1 VFAGCDIDL
10 TQFPACGVAGRKNK
24 GYRRMARVVA
34 RSLEDLQK
42 EMTGKEDRSKEKERG
57 QVPMSARAV
66 DEMPGYRERVYEI
79 VSRIPAGRVMTY
91 GQIAEMLGEGYTART
106 VGFVMHS
113 ADEETTPWHRVINA
127 QGGCSTGRVIMPPDK
142 QQRMLEA
149 EGVEFNARGRC
160 DLGRYRWI
168 PEEEVEEQR
177 RRDEEDEGQASLF
190 PD

>member
-1 VFAGCDIDL
+1 V
-10 TQFPACGVAGRKNK
+10 
-24 GYRRMARVVA
+24 ARVVA
-34 RSLEDLQK
+34 RSSNELQK
-42 EMTGKEDRSKEKERG
+42 EMAETEDQSKEKAHRA
-57 QVPMSARAV
+57 VPMSARAV
-66 DEMPGYRERVYEI
+66 DETPGYRERVYEI
-79 VSRIPAGRVMTY
+79 VGRIPAGRVMTY

-113 ADEETTPWHRVINA
+113 AEEERTPWHRVINA
-127 QGGCSTGRVIMPPDK
+127 QGGCSTGRVVMPPDK

-168 PEEEVEEQR
+168 PDEEGDEQQRR